1 MAKPSYMQQRIQ
13 ANVKSKKSQLI
24 QGPTSRNLSHGNF
37 CVPHGSLIEV
47 IYDYPLMYILY
58 RRRHMCV
65 RCSWPPCS
73 VNESPTIK
81 ENDKPSLVLERAK
94 NDQQPFLIIQKRRLT
109 PSQGPRQRVGNIVQ
123 LYLAQILTYQCLG
136 YIPVIFVIE

>member
-1 MAKPSYMQQRIQ
+1 MSRAIQEVGCLFWQTPCTAKNSSKRQQQKIPADSRP
-13 ANVKSKKSQLI
+13 NVATFAVHTVVLQ
-24 QGPTSRNLSHGNF
+24 TYF
-37 CVPHGSLIEV
+37 MTA
-47 IYDYPLMYILY
+47 PLCILY

-109 PSQGPRQRVGNIVQ
+109 PSQGPRQRVSNGTALLSIQDFFQFRYYFQ
-123 LYLAQILTYQCLG
+123 LL
-136 YIPVIFVIE
+136 